1 VLSRLLRQFDQA
13 ATAWDNPDW
22 AEISVHAYL
31 HRWGE
36 APGDPAYQ
44 AVEDRLADPSPVRVP
59 CLVLHGERDGD
70 NLPRT
75 TEGTDDLF
83 TEDYE
88 RVLMPG
94 VGHFPPREAP
104 RATAEAILRRASG

>member
-1 VLSRLLRQFDQA
+1 M
-13 ATAWDNPDW
+13 
-22 AEISVHAYL
+22 L
-31 HRWGE
+31 H
-36 APGDPAYQ
+36 
-44 AVEDRLADPSPVRVP
+44 
-59 CLVLHGERDGD
+59 DGD

-75 TEGTDDLF
+75 TEGKDDLF